1 MSELTIILILMFIS
15 LGMTLLG
22 LLFNHF
28 FGLTGDKMKDFR
40 ERAKRLQERLRNAQ
54 AVGDPQM
61 MREVQSESMEMTKEM
76 MKNQFIPLCGR
87 CILFLGIFVVLGFIF
102 NDYGSGLLPVEI
114 PFLGSGWFFWYF
126 IFSLGFS
133 LLFWG
138 IRKAYRKI
146 TGKEKPTSMTKEM
159 MDMLSPSSQRTRT
172 SNEGI
177 QYGNE
182 LTSSQPSTEEG
193 KDDSWKEKLD

>member
-1 MSELTIILILMFIS
+1 MSEEVIVIIIILFIS

-28 FGLTGDKMKDFR
+28 FGLTGDKMREFR
-40 ERAKRLQERLRNAQ
+40 EKAQKLQERLKNAQ

-61 MREVQSESMEMTKEM
+61 MREVQTESMEMTKDM

-87 CILFLGIFVVLGFIF
+87 CILFLGIFFVLTFIF
-102 NDYGSGLLPVEI
+102 SDYGSGLLPVNI
-114 PFLGSGWFFWYF
+114 PLLGSGWFFWYF
-126 IFSLGFS
+126 IFSLSFS
-133 LLFWG
+133 LTFWG

-146 TGKEKPTSMTKEM
+146 TGKKKPGSMTKEM
-159 MDMLSPSSQRTRT
+159 MNMLSPSSQRA
-172 SNEGI
+172 SNRPV

-182 LTSSQPSTEEG
+182 LTSNQASGEDV
-193 KDDSWKEKLD
+193 KDDWKKKLD